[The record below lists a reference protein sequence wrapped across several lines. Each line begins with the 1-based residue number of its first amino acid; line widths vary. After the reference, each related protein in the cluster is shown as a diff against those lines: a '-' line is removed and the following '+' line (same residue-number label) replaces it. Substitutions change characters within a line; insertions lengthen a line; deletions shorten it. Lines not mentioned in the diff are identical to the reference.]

1 VNGKRIF
8 VVDDEPNLIR
18 SLSFILTKEGFEVS
32 SAENGEDA
40 VRMIPAYRPAL
51 VFLDLMIPGKNG
63 YQVCEEIRS
72 MPDLKNI
79 YIIILS
85 AKGGD
90 VDKDKALIAGVNE
103 FMSKPFSPL
112 AVISLVK
119 RIMLNLPETEPVK
132 G

>member
-1 VNGKRIF
+1 MNGKRIL

-18 SLSFILTKEGFEVS
+18 SLSFILTKEGFEVL
-32 SAENGEDA
+32 SAGNGEDA
-40 VRMIPAYRPAL
+40 VRMIPVYRPAL

-63 YQVCEEIRS
+63 YQVCEEIKS
-72 MPDLKNI
+72 MPGLNNI

-90 VDKDKALIAGVNE
+90 VDKDKALTAGADE

-112 AVISLVK
+112 AVVSTVK
-119 RIMLNLPETEPVK
+119 SIMLNMTEPEPV
-132 G
+132 